1 VGHNKNIQQKRG
13 MIMLL
18 ESYTLEI
25 FNPDCRPGAMAVH
38 CFAHLDQDV
47 GDALPYLNAA
57 LGGQA
62 YSKDPPS
69 VGFKVHGKLI
79 TVHSKK
85 IAVNALKDE
94 EEAAKIIEWLKREI
108 NNAWENRDNIE
119 PLFEAAPQPQLF
131 EILKLLPKTNCKECG
146 QPTCMV
152 FASQVAEGAKGPED
166 CPPLDDDKKTK
177 LSAYLGQFHFDF

>member
-1 VGHNKNIQQKRG
+1 
-13 MIMLL
+13 MLL

-25 FNPDCRPGAMAVH
+25 FNPECRPGAMTVH

-47 GDALPYLNAA
+47 SNALPYVNAV
-57 LGGQA
+57 LGGNT

-69 VGFKVHGKLI
+69 VGFKIHGKLI
-79 TVHSKK
+79 TIHSRK

-94 EEAAKIIEWLKREI
+94 EEATKIIEWLKREI
-108 NNAWENRDNIE
+108 NTAWEDRDNIE
-119 PLFEAAPQPQLF
+119 PLYEAAPQPQVF

-152 FASQVAEGAKGPED
+152 FASQVAEGGKGPED
-166 CPPLDDDKKTK
+166 CPPLDDGCRDNLLEY
-177 LSAYLGQFHFDF
+177 LSRFRFDF